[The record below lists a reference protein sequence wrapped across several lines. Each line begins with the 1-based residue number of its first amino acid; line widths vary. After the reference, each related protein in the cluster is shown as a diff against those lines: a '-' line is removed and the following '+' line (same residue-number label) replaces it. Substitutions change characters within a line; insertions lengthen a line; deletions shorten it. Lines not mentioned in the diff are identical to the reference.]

1 MQTAFRKSIKRV
13 LKSVGVDV
21 RRAVDGKAV
30 PLRFPPEFAHSD
42 KAVFALIREKNLTM
56 VSNERLT
63 ATILACH
70 YVCDRGI
77 EGDFVECGVWRGGN
91 SIAAA
96 SVFKS
101 RSVNR
106 SVYLFD
112 TFEGMTEPTDDDKMV
127 ANGSSAMDIFRKR
140 RRDDRTDWCYAPI
153 DEVSG
158 HFAAAGL
165 LGTNVHLVKGD
176 VQDTLE
182 REELLPRKISV
193 LRLDTDWYESTRREL
208 EVLYPRLSEGGV
220 LLLDDYGFWA
230 GAKKAVDEYFIENRN
245 RPLLQNV
252 DVSGRL
258 GIKVSV
264 TPERRQ

>member
-1 MQTAFRKSIKRV
+1 MPKTLRKSVKRA
-13 LKSVGVDV
+13 LKWAGVDV
-21 RRAVDGKAV
+21 RRAVDDKAV
-30 PLRFPPEFAHSD
+30 PLGFPPEFTDKD
-42 KAVFALIREKNLTM
+42 KAIFALIREKRLTM
-56 VSNERLT
+56 VSNERLS
-63 ATILACH
+63 ATFLACH

-91 SIAAA
+91 SLAAA
-96 SVFKS
+96 NVFKS
-101 RSVNR
+101 RSADR

-140 RRDDRTDWCYAPI
+140 RKDDRTDWCYASI
-153 DEVSG
+153 DEVSS

-165 LGTNVHLVKGD
+165 LDANVHLVKGD
-176 VQDTLE
+176 VQDTLG
-182 REELLPRKISV
+182 RDELLPRKISV

-220 LLLDDYGFWA
+220 LLLDDYGFWE
-230 GAKKAVDEYFIENRN
+230 GAKKAVDEYFHENRN

-258 GIKVSV
+258 GIKVS
-264 TPERRQ
+264 